1 MFTGLI
7 QEIGTV
13 LGAERRGGYLVL
25 RVGYD
30 PARGTLRAGD
40 SMAVNG
46 VCLTATRLGERWF
59 AADLSG
65 ETQRRTTLG
74 GLRAGSRVNLE
85 RPVSASDPLGGH
97 VVLGHVDAVGR
108 IRRLRPSAA
117 ALEILVQAPPE
128 VLGLLVPKGSI
139 AVDGVSLTAGAIERD
154 GFWIYLI
161 PETVGRTTLGSRSVG
176 EEVNLE
182 ADYLAKL
189 VKRFVERL
197 PAAFGRAP
205 AAPRHAERGGEGA

>member
-13 LGAERRGGYLVL
+13 LGAERRAGFLRL

-30 PARGTLRAGD
+30 PARGALRPGD

-46 VCLTATRLGERWF
+46 VCLTAAALAEGSFT
-59 AADLSG
+59 ADLSG

-74 GLRAGSRVNLE
+74 GLRAGAKVNLE

-108 IRRLRPSAA
+108 IRRVRPGSAGHELLVA
-117 ALEILVQAPPE
+117 APAEIMA
-128 VLGLLVPKGSI
+128 LLVPKGSV
-139 AVDGVSLTAGAIERD
+139 AVDGVSLTAGALERD
-154 GFWIYLI
+154 GFWLYLI
-161 PETVGRTTLGSRSVG
+161 PETLARTTLGGRKVG
-176 EEVNLE
+176 DEVNLE

-189 VKRFVERL
+189 VKRFVDRM
-197 PAAFGRAP
+197 PAG
-205 AAPRHAERGGEGA
+205 AAGARRTDHAED